1 MSILGRGPDRN
12 PGGAGGYAP
21 GRRRVCDVQ
30 APNGRAGPCGPE
42 RKDERLV
49 FKRRD
54 PLGWGAWL
62 REQVY
67 PRSGIRRAVLYVI
80 YRMRRLPD
88 QPHRV
93 ARGVFAGSLIGFLPL
108 PGMQFL
114 AAWGAARL
122 IRGNV
127 LAALL
132 ATFNTNPLTTPFF
145 AVLAMSLGHWIMGIE
160 KPLSAE
166 YIGMAFANAGA
177 DLWYNI
183 KAAFGPAHAQWEGLI
198 QFWHEIYVPY
208 FIGALGP
215 GIVLSAVGYFVTIP
229 LVEAY
234 QKARAAKASERSER
248 RISLRK
254 ALAEAAARVAHRDRP
269 GAADAPPP
277 GEAGSKAPD

>member
-1 MSILGRGPDRN
+1 VQNPDEE
-12 PGGAGGYAP
+12 AE
-21 GRRRVCDVQ
+21 V
-30 APNGRAGPCGPE
+30 
-42 RKDERLV
+42 V

-67 PRSGIRRAVLYVI
+67 PRGGFKRAIRYVSL
-80 YRMRRLPD
+80 RMRRLPD

-132 ATFNTNPLTTPFF
+132 GTFNTNPLTTPFF

-160 KPLSAE
+160 APLNAR
-166 YIGMAFANAGA
+166 YIGHAFGKAGH
-177 DLWYNI
+177 DLWFNFL
-183 KAAFGPAHAQWEGLI
+183 ALFGPEKTRWDGLI
-198 QFWHEIYVPY
+198 QFWNEIYVPY
-208 FIGALGP
+208 FIGALAP
-215 GIVLSAVGYFVTIP
+215 GLVISAIAYYLTIP
-229 LVEAY
+229 LVAAY
-234 QKARAAKASERSER
+234 QKARAASAHERAER
-248 RISLRK
+248 RQRMRAK
-254 ALAEAAARVAHRDRP
+254 LAEAAAKLKLRGEKGDDSDDDSL
-269 GAADAPPP
+269 GAP
-277 GEAGSKAPD
+277 

>member
-1 MSILGRGPDRN
+1 M
-12 PGGAGGYAP
+12 
-21 GRRRVCDVQ
+21 
-30 APNGRAGPCGPE
+30 
-42 RKDERLV
+42 V

-67 PRSGIRRAVLYVI
+67 PKSGFKRATRYVV

-108 PGMQFL
+108 PGLQFI
-114 AAWGAARL
+114 AAWGASRL
-122 IRGNV
+122 IKGNL

-145 AVLAMSLGHWIMGIE
+145 AVLAMTLGHWIMGIE
-160 KPLSAE
+160 APLNAE
-166 YIGMAFANAGA
+166 YIGRAFADAGG
-177 DLWYNI
+177 DLWFNFMAI
-183 KAAFGPAHAQWEGLI
+183 FGPEHTRWDGLI
-198 QFWHEIYVPY
+198 KFWHEIYVPY

-215 GIVLSAVGYFVTIP
+215 GIVLSTIAYYITIP

-234 QKARAAKASERSER
+234 QKARAAKASERKER
-248 RISLRK
+248 RHRLKEAVAK
-254 ALAEAAARVAHRDRP
+254 AAQRLKSGREN
-269 GAADAPPP
+269 
-277 GEAGSKAPD
+277 GEAEDGQSDEGPGTP